1 MPLQASSCAEMKAS
15 PGFAVQRPEPASGAT
30 SKLWSGFNDYFPAN
44 PTFFSYWMPPV
55 HFYVFVLGSQVST
68 DVLNR
73 NRCGCDLCSLLSGKQ
88 SSILIL

>member
-1 MPLQASSCAEMKAS
+1 MRPQALWSRDLNQ
-15 PGFAVQRPEPASGAT
+15 PQGAT
-30 SKLWSGFNDYFPAN
+30 SKLWSGSNYYFPAN
-44 PTFFSYWMPPV
+44 PTFFLYWMPPV

-73 NRCGCDLCSLLSGKQ
+73 NICGCDLCSLLSGKQ